1 MMRYRPAFAAALLA
15 VPLAGQA
22 SGQPPAPVPAPTI
35 RPWQVD
41 WGDHFCTLIR
51 QSGEGRPFAAAFLTV
66 PGSEGTQLLL
76 VPQGRARLPRRV
88 TYILV
93 LPHGR
98 RFEVTSR
105 PQWRGDAE
113 VLSVTGL
120 PYELR
125 SEIEDA
131 TELQLGV
138 GSEVRLRIPVAQ
150 ARAAVAAHR
159 RCTAETAQA
168 WGVDEARLA
177 ALRQR
182 PDTTNGLGFR
192 SADYPP
198 RALWS
203 RTQGRVVLRITV
215 TADGR
220 AGDCAVVATSG
231 DAGIDERSCRVV
243 MARARFRR
251 ALDAAG
257 APVAIPAIFTVTW
270 MIPGVR

>member
-1 MMRYRPAFAAALLA
+1 MMRCWPAFAATLLA
-15 VPLAGQA
+15 VPLASQA
-22 SGQPPAPVPAPTI
+22 SGQPPAPVPAPAV

-41 WGDHFCTLIR
+41 WGSYFCTLIR
-51 QSGEGRPFAAAFLTV
+51 QPGEGRPFAAAFLTV
-66 PGSEGTQLLL
+66 PGTEDTELLL
-76 VPQGRARLPRRV
+76 VPQGRARLPRRI
-88 TYILV
+88 THILV
-93 LPHGR
+93 LPQGR

-113 VLSVTGL
+113 VLALTGL

-125 SEIEDA
+125 SELEGA

-138 GSEVRLRIPVAQ
+138 GGEVRLRIPVAQ
-150 ARAAVAAHR
+150 AGAAVAAHR

-168 WGVDEARLA
+168 WRIDEARLA
-177 ALRQR
+177 ALRER
-182 PDTTNGLGFR
+182 PNSTNGLGFR
-192 SADYPP
+192 AADYPP

-243 MARARFRR
+243 MARARFRG

-270 MIPGVR
+270 RIPGVR